1 MGVAQRQGL
10 LRRITTAKGSRAAAL
25 NCPLSIVKSQLFYI
39 PYTLSSMPFI
49 SYSFSERST

>member
-39 PYTLSSMPFI
+39 PYTFSSMPFI